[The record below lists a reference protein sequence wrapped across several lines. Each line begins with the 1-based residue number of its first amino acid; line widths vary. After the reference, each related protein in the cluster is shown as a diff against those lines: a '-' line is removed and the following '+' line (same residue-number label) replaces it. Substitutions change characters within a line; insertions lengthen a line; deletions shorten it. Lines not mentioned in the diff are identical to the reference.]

1 MIQPSGRN
9 NKLTLELQET
19 KINALEELDKT
30 LFERNF
36 NTEVKYESKL
46 EELQKNIED
55 VSDNFNISIHAGN
68 DLEEN

>member
-30 LFERNF
+30 LFERNS
-36 NTEVKYESKL
+36 TRR
-46 EELQKNIED
+46 
-55 VSDNFNISIHAGN
+55 SDMNLN
-68 DLEEN
+68 